1 MTDFERGQ
9 ETCNCAGSNLFL
21 CDMPT
26 VMQERLAF
34 RGLVGGQPTE
44 IFPVGEVL
52 RHPNTVE
59 GTRGRLEIV
68 AAGMRRST
76 LMEDLSVGTPL
87 VPEDLRTYVG
97 VREVVE
103 PPADPRREM
112 LEAMIAHPDTVETMR
127 QAYIMSLRQMDLD
140 DQARMRS
147 EFERAGGNGEG
158 LFVIGLQF
166 STMPDGEFY
175 VDNLAPDQ
183 TIALFEEL
191 GRAFGVDISDVHSV
205 YTSLG
210 GAIGQEIVK
219 QAATFEVS
227 FRNLAELQNM
237 SLNAADQLR
246 LRRIFLKELLSSGI
260 GKIFRHRGQTLL
272 SFKGPAGRRIFM
284 QRTAFPANS
293 IAVLDANVIAGNRAA
308 ALRTAA
314 GSPFRGSGGVFL
326 VLGGVLELM
335 VWLDKPDGERFI
347 GDLFVA
353 WGIMVATAVV
363 SAIVATA
370 AITFAIAAGIV
381 AIPAA
386 LVGVVIG
393 AVAVG
398 IGFALTLGINA
409 VSERLAMRRE
419 AQRFLRQASLFYEPE
434 WHPIQSMGPLEGINY
449 LNQAHPEE
457 FSEIM
462 ERGFGG

>member
-1 MTDFERGQ
+1 
-9 ETCNCAGSNLFL
+9 
-21 CDMPT
+21 
-26 VMQERLAF
+26 
-34 RGLVGGQPTE
+34 
-44 IFPVGEVL
+44 
-52 RHPNTVE
+52 
-59 GTRGRLEIV
+59 
-68 AAGMRRST
+68 
-76 LMEDLSVGTPL
+76 
-87 VPEDLRTYVG
+87 
-97 VREVVE
+97 
-103 PPADPRREM
+103 
-112 LEAMIAHPDTVETMR
+112 
-127 QAYIMSLRQMDLD
+127 
-140 DQARMRS
+140 
-147 EFERAGGNGEG
+147 
-158 LFVIGLQF
+158 
-166 STMPDGEFY
+166 
-175 VDNLAPDQ
+175 
-183 TIALFEEL
+183 
-191 GRAFGVDISDVHSV
+191 
-205 YTSLG
+205 
-210 GAIGQEIVK
+210 
-219 QAATFEVS
+219 
-227 FRNLAELQNM
+227 
-237 SLNAADQLR
+237 
-246 LRRIFLKELLSSGI
+246 
-260 GKIFRHRGQTLL
+260 
-272 SFKGPAGRRIFM
+272 M

-335 VWLDKPDGERFI
+335 EWLDKPDGERFI

-370 AITFAIAAGIV
+370 AVTFAIAAGIV

-449 LNQAHPEE
+449 LNQADPEE